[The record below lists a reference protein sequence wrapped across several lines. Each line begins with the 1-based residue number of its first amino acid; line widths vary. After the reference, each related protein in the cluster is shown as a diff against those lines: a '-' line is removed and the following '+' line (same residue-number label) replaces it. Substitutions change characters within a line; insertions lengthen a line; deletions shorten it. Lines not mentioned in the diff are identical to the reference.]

1 MDYGKQYCPDS
12 HSVNETELH
21 AAIVRAMDRF
31 TKEDATRFHD
41 TVKSSIAEALGLTD
55 ESPEEITIKHKIGL
69 LNQEIMALVDLSL
82 SEEVPLEDYEE
93 KFAEISEEIGTLN
106 ARLEAI
112 HSAER
117 TESEKEAEVARLL
130 STLDEMKNCGTEY
143 NDNAVRQMIE
153 CIKVYP
159 DGKLEI
165 IFGGG
170 YTITEQVEVLR

>member
-1 MDYGKQYCPDS
+1 MTS
-12 HSVNETELH
+12 
-21 AAIVRAMDRF
+21 
-31 TKEDATRFHD
+31 
-41 TVKSSIAEALGLTD
+41 
-55 ESPEEITIKHKIGL
+55 
-69 LNQEIMALVDLSL
+69 VDLSL

-93 KFAEISEEIGTLN
+93 KFAEISAEIGTLN

-112 HSAER
+112 HSAKR
-117 TESEKEAEVARLL
+117 TESEKEEEVARLL
-130 STLDEMKNCGTEY
+130 STLDELKNCGTEY

>member
-1 MDYGKQYCPDS
+1 M
-12 HSVNETELH
+12 
-21 AAIVRAMDRF
+21 
-31 TKEDATRFHD
+31 
-41 TVKSSIAEALGLTD
+41 
-55 ESPEEITIKHKIGL
+55 
-69 LNQEIMALVDLSL
+69 
-82 SEEVPLEDYEE
+82 PLEDYEE
-93 KFAEISEEIGTLN
+93 KFAEISAEIGTLN

-117 TESEKEAEVARLL
+117 TENEKEEEVTRLL
-130 STLDEMKNCGTEY
+130 STLDELKNCGTEY

-170 YTITEQVEVLR
+170 YTITEQIEVLK